1 MIQRLQSSPVHFK
14 NNALAQQE
22 TTQPAQQKTT
32 VVEKF
37 NKVKKAGTD
46 ILKDIN
52 VFTNTSGG
60 ALRGVVDGTI
70 ATVGIAAVGKSLK
83 AAKDKKGLGVLA
95 EIGKNLTSD
104 VWGGIK
110 GTASYAKRIF
120 TEDKAMYKHVGE
132 LVSLPKKFYCDYM
145 KGNKLIA
152 AGATAVGGA
161 LLMLRIFQGKITAN
175 EKNAA
180 LDHKTKQGH
189 V

>member
-22 TTQPAQQKTT
+22 TAQPAQQKTT
-32 VVEKF
+32 VIEKF
-37 NKVKKAGTD
+37 NKVKRAGTD

-70 ATVGIAAVGKSLK
+70 ATVGIAAIGKSLK
-83 AAKDKKGLGVLA
+83 AAKDQKGLKVLF
-95 EIGKNLTSD
+95 EIGKSVAGD
-104 VWGGIK
+104 CWGAVK
-110 GTASYAKRIF
+110 GVASYAKRIF
-120 TEDKAMYKHVGE
+120 TEDKAMYRHVGE

-145 KGNKLIA
+145 KDNKLIA
-152 AGATAVGGA
+152 AGATAAGLA
-161 LLMLRIFQGKITAN
+161 ILTLRIFQGKINAN
-175 EKNAA
+175 EQNAA
-180 LDHKTKQGH
+180 LDHKTRQGH